1 MGLSRLV
8 SIVVGWLQ
16 VPRRVVV
23 LATVGCCTLAAS
35 SAPALATRN
44 HTFSASI
51 GSLGSGAGEL
61 SSPEGV
67 AVDNSSGPAA
77 GDIYVADTGN
87 ARVDQFDSSGHFL
100 RAWGWGVADG
110 KEEFEICTTVC
121 QKGIV
126 PTDPEH
132 SKPGQFDTPKNIA
145 VDGSSGPSAGDVY
158 VGDPATALVQKFN
171 SSGELV
177 EDWGDS
183 TPIQNGQLAGTNDS
197 LGSFRAKVTVGG
209 VAVDGSGSL
218 WVFAAGGVM
227 AEFEQNSDFVRAWGN
242 KNSGGPA
249 GIAVDSTDDLYIAG
263 AAANLIEKVGPNGE
277 EIGNVT
283 PFQGE
288 GAIVPTGIVMD
299 MANNELYVGVG
310 GSMIERIASSCEPA
324 HGVCPVAETFGSSQ
338 LNGATGLAVLSAG
351 EVIYV
356 AQPD

>member
-126 PTDPEH
+126 PTEPAH
-132 SKPGQFDTPKNIA
+132 SQPGQFDTPAYIA
-145 VDGSSGPSAGDVY
+145 VDRSSGPSIGDVY
-158 VGDPATALVQKFN
+158 VADNGTGLVQKFN
-171 SSGELV
+171 SSGELI
-177 EDWGDS
+177 
-183 TPIQNGQLAGTNDS
+183 TT
-197 LGSFRAKVTVGG
+197 
-209 VAVDGSGSL
+209 
-218 WVFAAGGVM
+218 
-227 AEFEQNSDFVRAWGN
+227 WGN
-242 KNSGGPA
+242 NGP
-249 GIAVDSTDDLYIAG
+249 L
-263 AAANLIEKVGPNGE
+263 E
-277 EIGNVT
+277 
-283 PFQGE
+283 
-288 GAIVPTGIVMD
+288 
-299 MANNELYVGVG
+299 
-310 GSMIERIASSCEPA
+310 
-324 HGVCPVAETFGSSQ
+324 
-338 LNGATGLAVLSAG
+338 SA
-351 EVIYV
+351 
-356 AQPD
+356 